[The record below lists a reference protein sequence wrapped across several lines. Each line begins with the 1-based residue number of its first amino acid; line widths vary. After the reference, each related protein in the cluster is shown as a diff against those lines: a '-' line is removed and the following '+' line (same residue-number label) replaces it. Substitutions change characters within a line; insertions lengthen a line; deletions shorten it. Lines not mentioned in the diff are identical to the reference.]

1 MGKKIKIVITIFL
14 GICFIV
20 ACLIGVFKYS
30 KKGYWEM
37 KDPLPVVKHST
48 WYKENKVV
56 MHATGGID
64 GLEYTNSKDALLHSI
79 NQGAKVIEVDFN
91 FTSDKHLV
99 CFHKKE
105 DFYYPP
111 ISDLTFEKFKNTKVQ
126 GKYEPLIFEDVV
138 EIMKQYPDIYISIDT
153 KHEDLSEVI
162 KEVVKQCSDET
173 ILKRFIIQCYY
184 PGEKEKIS
192 QIYNFPNDNYLFA
205 PYKYSKDP
213 YETLEVCYEE
223 NYNVVVVNKSI
234 WEPSIIKLFKDK
246 NIYLYTYTVN
256 REDVADL
263 ILHFGAWGI
272 YTDFLT
278 DYIEKEY

>member
-30 KKGYWEM
+30 KKGYCEM

-105 DFYYPP
+105 DFYYK
-111 ISDLTFEKFKNTKVQ
+111 IIFKN
-126 GKYEPLIFEDVV
+126 
-138 EIMKQYPDIYISIDT
+138 
-153 KHEDLSEVI
+153 
-162 KEVVKQCSDET
+162 
-173 ILKRFIIQCYY
+173 
-184 PGEKEKIS
+184 
-192 QIYNFPNDNYLFA
+192 
-205 PYKYSKDP
+205 
-213 YETLEVCYEE
+213 
-223 NYNVVVVNKSI
+223 
-234 WEPSIIKLFKDK
+234 
-246 NIYLYTYTVN
+246 
-256 REDVADL
+256 
-263 ILHFGAWGI
+263 
-272 YTDFLT
+272 
-278 DYIEKEY
+278 